1 MPTKRKI
8 RDLLLSFAP
17 TRELMFFIFQKKVYK
32 KLADKKIA
40 TLLKG
45 KRKLSERKIDNL
57 IVSLT
62 SFPQRISEIKYVIYS
77 LLDQTILPEKII
89 LWLAESQFPN
99 KERDLPQDLLALRK
113 FGFTV
118 EWCEDLRSYK
128 KLIPA
133 LEQFPDYYIATADDD
148 LYYKK
153 DWLEKLWLWHL
164 EFTQDVVCHLG
175 EEIRFNNKEV
185 LPYSQWTKYLKKA
198 EVGYR
203 ILVCGCGGGLW
214 HKKYLHRDINNRE
227 LFRKLAP
234 HADDLWFYF
243 MALLNSTKIRVVEKP
258 HNKVRYLD
266 PYREY
271 GLRDGSTLASINV
284 DGGLNDEQLKNI
296 INHYNIDL
304 YAFVSRENYSK
315 VI

>member
-153 DWLEKLWLWHL
+153 NWLEKLWLGHL
-164 EFTQDVVCHLG
+164 EFPQDVVCHLA
-175 EEIRFNNKEV
+175 ERILVDDKCV
-185 LPYSQWTKYLKKA
+185 LPYMQWTKYIRVS
-198 EVGYR
+198 EVGFQAF
-203 ILVCGCGGGLW
+203 CCSGGGILF
-214 HKKYLHRDINNRE
+214 HKKYLYEDIEKKE
-227 LFRKLAP
+227 LFLNLSP
-234 HADDLWFYF
+234 CADDFWFYF
-243 MALLNSTKIRVVEKP
+243 MIILKNTKIRVVKKP
-258 HNKVRYLD
+258 WKIKYVN

-271 GLRDGSTLASINV
+271 GLNNGYKLSTANM
-284 DGGLNDEQLKNI
+284 DGGLNDKQLKNI
-296 INHYNIDL
+296 LEYYKIDL
-304 YAFVSRENYSK
+304 HSLIINRQKEGGYS
-315 VI
+315 